1 MTGEAPDRP
10 GIGGGDADARSAAML
25 VDAPQSSQPATP
37 PQLSARDVVV
47 TYGGVRA
54 VNGVSLD
61 LHPGEAVGLIGPNG
75 AGKSSFL
82 AVLGGQV
89 RLTEGSITLGGREVG
104 RMPAYRRAR
113 LGITRTFQMTS
124 EFARMT
130 VFENLLTSGGGA
142 QGASLSNVVWRWRRS
157 REREREIARRAW
169 SILDRFEMS
178 HTADLYGSE
187 LSGGQRRLVEIMRC
201 LMREPKVLL
210 LDEPMVGVA
219 PHLVEKLITDLHS
232 IREEQIAL
240 LIVEHALEVVQEL
253 CSRVMVMALGK
264 AIAEGDFESVV
275 AQPEVQAAYVG

>member
-1 MTGEAPDRP
+1 MDEAVDRP
-10 GIGGGDADARSAAML
+10 EPSTRGGAVGSAATVL
-25 VDAPQSSQPATP
+25 DSLGSSDRSDV
-37 PQLSARDVVV
+37 PQLSARGVVV

-89 RLTEGSITLGGREVG
+89 KLTDGSIRLADREIGRT
-104 RMPAYRRAR
+104 PAHARAR

-124 EFARMT
+124 EFARLT
-130 VFENLLTSGGGA
+130 VFENLLVSGAGA
-142 QGASLSNVVWRWRRS
+142 RGASLNTVVWRWRQS

-178 HTADLYGSE
+178 HTADLYGAE

-201 LMREPKVLL
+201 LMRQPKVLL

-219 PHLVEKLITDLHS
+219 PHLVDKLIADLNL

-253 CSRVMVMALGK
+253 CSRVVVMALGK
-264 AIAEGDFESVV
+264 VIAEGSFEDVV
-275 AQPEVQAAYVG
+275 AQPQVQAAYVG